1 MGKAIEKIAL
11 LNSHQISLIID
22 NEDDW
27 KSNMHKISDAD
38 VAIDFSLPQ
47 TVVKNIYRF
56 FDANIP
62 VVVGTTGWLG
72 SIDEVKKTCVERNQS
87 LFFTPNFSI
96 GVNIL
101 FALNKK
107 LAEIMQD
114 FQQYD
119 VSIEETHHKQKF
131 DSPSGTAILLANDIL
146 QKLDRKD
153 KWVNES
159 SSFNN
164 YLEIKSFREDNI
176 SGIHNVLYTSETDTI
191 EIKHTAKNRDGFA
204 IGALMAAEWI
214 QNKKGMFTM
223 NDMLN
228 F

>member
-11 LNSHQISLIID
+11 RKGHSISVIID
-22 NEDDW
+22 DEDDW
-27 KSNMHKISDAD
+27 QKNMHRIAEAD
-38 VAIDFSLPQ
+38 VAIEFSLPQ

-72 SIDEVKKTCVERNQS
+72 SIDEVKKACKERKQS
-87 LFFTPNFSI
+87 LFFAPNFSI

-107 LAEIMQD
+107 LAEIMQG
-114 FQQYD
+114 FPQYD
-119 VSIEETHHKQKF
+119 ILIEETHHKQKL
-131 DSPSGTAILLANDIL
+131 DSPSGTAISLANDIL
-146 QKLDRKD
+146 LKVDRKNN
-153 KWVNES
+153 WINEP

-164 YLEIKSFREDNI
+164 NLEIKSFREDNI
-176 SGIHNVLYTSETDTI
+176 SGIHSVLYTSEFDTI
-191 EIKHTAKNRDGFA
+191 EIKHTAKNREGFA

-214 QNKKGMFTM
+214 HNKIGMFTM

>member
-11 LNSHQISLIID
+11 QKGHQISLIID

-27 KSNMHKISDAD
+27 NSNMPKIAEAD

-62 VVVGTTGWLG
+62 VIIGTTGWLKHME
-72 SIDEVKKTCVERNQS
+72 EVKKVCKEKNQS
-87 LFFTPNFSI
+87 LFFAPNFSI

-107 LAEIMQD
+107 LAEIMQG
-114 FQQYD
+114 FPQYD
-119 VSIEETHHKQKF
+119 VSIEETHHKQKL
-131 DSPSGTAILLANDIL
+131 DSPSGTAILLANDII

-153 KWVNES
+153 KWINEP

-176 SGIHNVLYTSETDTI
+176 SGIHNVLYTSEIDSI

>member
-1 MGKAIEKIAL
+1 MGKAVEKFAL
-11 LNSHQISLIID
+11 QKGHEVSLIID

-27 KSNMHKISDAD
+27 KLNMHKIPEAD

-62 VVVGTTGWLG
+62 VVVGTTGWNEQME
-72 SIDEVKKTCVERNQS
+72 EVKKNCNEKNQS
-87 LFFTPNFSI
+87 LLFSPNFSI

-101 FALNKK
+101 FALNRK
-107 LAEIMQD
+107 LAEIMQG
-114 FQQYD
+114 FPQYD
-119 VSIEETHHKQKF
+119 VLIEETHHKQKL
-131 DSPSGTAILLANDIL
+131 DSPSGTAISLANDIL
-146 QKLDRKD
+146 QEIERKD
-153 KWVNES
+153 KWINEP

-176 SGIHNVLYTSETDTI
+176 SGIHNVLYTSEIDSI
-191 EIKHTAKNRDGFA
+191 EIKHAAKNRDGFA